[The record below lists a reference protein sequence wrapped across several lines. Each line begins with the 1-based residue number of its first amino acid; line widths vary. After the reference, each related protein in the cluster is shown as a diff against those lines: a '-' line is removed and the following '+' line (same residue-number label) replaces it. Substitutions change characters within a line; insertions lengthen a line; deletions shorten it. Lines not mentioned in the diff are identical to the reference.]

1 MIFPGDRSLSHGW
14 PQAALSRAFVNP
26 RDIMAADAE
35 AFFQR
40 ARWRFLDRIV
50 EVCRLRRNF
59 VLPFYSAPDG
69 HKVPNVPS
77 LRPGQQLQIT
87 ELQLSHDRSRAAGQT
102 VMPNPDQPEQ
112 FLWVNLGSRFNREGE
127 ERPNGIWYVWASD
140 SFSGACSAT

>member
-1 MIFPGDRSLSHGW
+1 
-14 PQAALSRAFVNP
+14 
-26 RDIMAADAE
+26 MAADAE

-77 LRPGQQLQIT
+77 LRPGQQLQIR
-87 ELQLSHDRSRAAGQT
+87 EVQLSHDRSRAAGQT

-127 ERPNGIWYVWASD
+127 ERPNGIWYVRPVP
-140 SFSGACSAT
+140 